1 MQIGKKIMRY
11 FMEKFSAYGFKY
23 NPKKAKVKC
32 PLTFSNNYP
41 EIPFSVVT
49 KDNYME
55 FITG

>member
-1 MQIGKKIMRY
+1 
-11 FMEKFSAYGFKY
+11 MEKFSAYGFKY

-32 PLTFSNNYP
+32 PLSFSNNYL

>member
-1 MQIGKKIMRY
+1 
-11 FMEKFSAYGFKY
+11 MEKFSAYRFKY

-32 PLTFSNNYP
+32 PLSFSNNYP
-41 EIPFSVVT
+41 EIPFSVVI